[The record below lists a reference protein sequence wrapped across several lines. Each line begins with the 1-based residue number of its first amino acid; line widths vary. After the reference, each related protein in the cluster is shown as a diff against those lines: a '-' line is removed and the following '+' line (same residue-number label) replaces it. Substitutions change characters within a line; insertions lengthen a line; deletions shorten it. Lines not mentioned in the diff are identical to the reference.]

1 MRARPVLAATCL
13 TLAGAVAGP
22 VAGPVAGAQLPA
34 PAGAAPCTYDA
45 CALRRERVFFTER
58 IVAGTRGTVAT
69 RPSFF
74 GAFPI
79 DSLVRGVPEA
89 EANARVY
96 RRERGLGQLLSVA
109 GTVLTAVAVVDAVRR
124 SDGDCTVVAVGPAAA
139 CSRGWKGRDTAFLI
153 GGVAFTVTG
162 GWRLQIADRALNR
175 AMWWYNRAL
184 PR

>member
-1 MRARPVLAATCL
+1 MRAPAVLAACL
-13 TLAGAVAGP
+13 TLAGGAGA
-22 VAGPVAGAQLPA
+22 AGAAGAQTPA
-34 PAGAAPCTYDA
+34 AAGATPAGCTYDA

-69 RPSFF
+69 RPSLF

-96 RRERGLGQLLSVA
+96 RRERGLGQLLTLA

-139 CSRGWKGRDTAFLI
+139 CSDGWQGRDTAFLL
-153 GGVAFTVTG
+153 GGVAFSVTG
-162 GWRLQIADRALNR
+162 GWRLQIADRSLNR
-175 AMWWYNRAL
+175 AMWWYNRTL